1 MSYNH
6 AMIRIHEPYRNDEPD
21 EPDGHQAP
29 DINDRQTND
38 SPLGVYAVPAMQYI
52 SGLFKPLLPGV
63 YCTSGKPS
71 LIFLYRM

>member
-21 EPDGHQAP
+21 EPDEPDGHQAP

-38 SPLGVYAVPAMQYI
+38 SPSGYAIHMQYI
-52 SGLFKPLLPGV
+52 SGLFKPQ
-63 YCTSGKPS
+63 
-71 LIFLYRM
+71 